1 MEAKAYSKRDA
12 KELRDF
18 LEADIYNISRDPHKL
33 LEEIWK
39 YILHLEDRIKKLEHK
54 NNRIKKN
61 G

>member
-12 KELRDF
+12 KELRNL
-18 LEADIYNISRDPHKL
+18 LEADIYNTNRDPHKL
-33 LEEIWK
+33 LEEIWS
-39 YILHLEDRIKKLEHK
+39 YTLYLEKRIEKLERK